1 MDLPAPF
8 FDFLPRLHLA
18 YRAVGGPQRVTIE
31 AALASPDPGAGLPVR
46 MRMLLEAIN
55 GGAAGG
61 ELLAPSEGFA
71 RLLSG
76 PIMVPGHPSTDPGPR
91 YRWELEVAGI
101 APSFWRIA
109 TAVLAFGG
117 APIPLTDLAI
127 LGSERV
133 DDSSWSITGP
143 ALAMHMKDVQS
154 FPGVFPTLPFE
165 VQRGDI
171 PQGCAIRIH
180 FTEPLTPDLA
190 ERLGDTLAVWGVL
203 TVGCPCLDGAHLG
216 GRTFVDRLGIT
227 TVEYSRFIEDFDY
240 LRNASE
246 PLLLNMLA
254 RFCSIA
260 PIAWVDLRMP

>member
-18 YRAVGGPQRVTIE
+18 YRAVSGPQRLNIE
-31 AALASPDPGAGLPVR
+31 AALAAPDEGAGLPTA
-46 MRMLLEAIN
+46 MRMLVEAIN

-61 ELLAPSEGFA
+61 EVFPPSEGVA
-71 RLLSG
+71 RVLSG
-76 PIMVPGHPSTDPGPR
+76 PLMLPGRPSRDPGPR
-91 YRWELEVAGI
+91 YRWELEIAGVV
-101 APSFWRIA
+101 PSFWRIA
-109 TAVLAFGG
+109 TAVLAFGA

-143 ALAMHMKDVQS
+143 KLAVQMREVQ
-154 FPGVFPTLPFE
+154 GYAGAFPTLPFE
-165 VQRGDI
+165 VRRGDI

-180 FTEPLTPDLA
+180 FTTPLNAELV
-190 ERLGDTLAVWGVL
+190 ERLGDLLALWGVL
-203 TVGCPCLDGAHLG
+203 TVGCPCLEGIHLG

-227 TVEYSRFIEDFDY
+227 TVEYSRYIEDFDY
-240 LRNASE
+240 LRAASE